1 MKKLMI
7 SSLALLLATASM
19 QAQNEYA
26 TVKKDIQQSNKEVAA
41 AKKEKKEERKELRKL
56 EGKEVTYQSKQ
67 QFGADFGNNI
77 TDVTWKRTKYF
88 DEATFMLD
96 GKKTTAYYDIRNQLV
111 GTTQARAFA
120 DLPAAAQ
127 KYINNKYK
135 DYKVGDVIM
144 YDDNENNDTDMLM
157 YGRQF
162 ADEDNYFVE
171 LQQGSKDIIVQ
182 VDMAGQVFFFTN
194 MQ

>member
-41 AKKEKKEERKELRKL
+41 ARKEKKEERKELRKL

-96 GKKTTAYYDIRNQLV
+96 GKKTTAYYDIKNELV
-111 GTTQARAFA
+111 GTTQAKTFA
-120 DLPAAAQ
+120 DLPASAQ

-135 DYKVGDVIM
+135 DYKVGEVLM
-144 YDDNENNDTDMLM
+144 FDDNENNDTDMLM

-182 VDMAGQVFFFTN
+182 VDMAGQVFFFTT